1 MSSSISYENCPR
13 CGSEGSL
20 YMELNCRT
28 AEDEHFCL
36 ECGYSYSY
44 RFARDENDDVI
55 INDMEY
61 DIAYCV
67 LGMPG
72 GDGLKWQK
80 KLSEIPG
87 GYLDILPKWAG
98 LRFHKDEEYEKKLA
112 SIFGKEVPDGYRN
125 VYYIG
130 EDGPEALN
138 GLGHFINIKRC
149 TDDVIVVEVA
159 KYEEEINEGYG
170 VINVSMI
177 SGGGSCSS
185 VPKEASREDV
195 LKEVEHIKDMNPT
208 TVKGVYA
215 TWFNPETKTLEVL
228 SEIERDENEEEDTVE
243 TTETST
249 VSLDKDNLP
258 F

>member
-1 MSSSISYENCPR
+1 M
-13 CGSEGSL
+13 
-20 YMELNCRT
+20 
-28 AEDEHFCL
+28 
-36 ECGYSYSY
+36 
-44 RFARDENDDVI
+44 
-55 INDMEY
+55 
-61 DIAYCV
+61 
-67 LGMPG
+67 
-72 GDGLKWQK
+72 
-80 KLSEIPG
+80 
-87 GYLDILPKWAG
+87 
-98 LRFHKDEEYEKKLA
+98 
-112 SIFGKEVPDGYRN
+112 
-125 VYYIG
+125 
-130 EDGPEALN
+130 
-138 GLGHFINIKRC
+138 GHFINIKRC

-170 VINVSMI
+170 VINISMI

-195 LKEVEHIKDMNPT
+195 LQEVEHIKEMNPT